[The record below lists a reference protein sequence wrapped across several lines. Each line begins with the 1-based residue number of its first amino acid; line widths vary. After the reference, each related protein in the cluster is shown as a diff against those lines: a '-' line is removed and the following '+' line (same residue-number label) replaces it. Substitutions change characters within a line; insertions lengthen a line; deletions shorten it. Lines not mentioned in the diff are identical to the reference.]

1 MSNQQKKQHNKYQPG
16 WDRVNFQSSNHCVWP
31 NFATDKNFD
40 SKLIEAPDRS
50 YADKTDKPSDLHKNA
65 IVCGYKPINDVSFA
79 FPSLLYPSGIDKY
92 YTGFIEVDIKKNAIY
107 KTCITPSS
115 TGFMG
120 WKGLGQVGETICV
133 DPILS
138 YSDENETYF
147 LMGMKKLTNKKLH
160 FICGG
165 GMMEPNLD
173 IYENMYKELKEEA
186 LGSKNALWLRDA
198 IKNGNFVYVGYL
210 ISPRNTDDRYHTT
223 IAYHISL
230 SKNQALSLN
239 LVSDPNEDCIDPH
252 WFPYSKVDGDENI
265 PPSHRAFLHLSMK
278 DKVRYCQFP
287 NPFWG
292 RKQLNEFRSVMNNIS
307 KGKIN
312 EKWALA
318 DFDEKVYFVLAPDN
332 YDRIKLWETTESIAK
347 EQTDITIVDSVN
359 FGLKEK
365 NRLWLEK
372 LIRWH
377 LNHPNII
384 PVFVL
389 PKNSKNESIFDQM
402 NQTEHKENA
411 FIFIQK
417 DTNSSVLN
425 KIPRVM
431 HNKIIKYKNN
441 KDIASYFIKI
451 SKQKK

>member
-1 MSNQQKKQHNKYQPG
+1 MSNQTNSKYQPG
-16 WDRVNFQSSNHCVWP
+16 WERVNFQSSNHCAWP
-31 NFATDKNFD
+31 NFATDKNIDNVF
-40 SKLIEAPDRS
+40 IETPNRS
-50 YADKTDKPSDLHKNA
+50 YADKTDDPSKLHKNA
-65 IVCGYKPINDVSFA
+65 ISCGYKPINNVSFA
-79 FPSLLYPSGIDKY
+79 FPSLLYPAEIVRN
-92 YTGFIEVDIKKNAIY
+92 YTGFIEVNVDENTIY
-107 KTCITPSS
+107 KTSITPFS
-115 TGFMG
+115 TGSIG

-186 LGSKNALWLRDA
+186 LGSKDVLWLKDA

-223 IAYHISL
+223 VAYHISL
-230 SKNQALSLN
+230 TKQQALSLN
-239 LVSDPNEDCIDPH
+239 LISDPNEDCTDPH
-252 WFPYSKVDGDENI
+252 WFPYSKVDEDENI

-292 RKQLNEFRSVMNNIS
+292 RKQLKRFRSVMNNVS

-312 EKWALA
+312 EKWAWA

-332 YDRIKLWETTESIAK
+332 YDRIKLWETTESVTK
-347 EQTDITIVDSVN
+347 SQTNIVIVDPFNSE
-359 FGLKEK
+359 LAKK
-365 NRLWLEK
+365 NKLWLNS

-377 LNHPNII
+377 LHHSRITQVFVMPENCETDSVFDYMYEVQGKENII
-384 PVFVL
+384 LFIHRNIESKAKNQI
-389 PKNSKNESIFDQM
+389 PKMMLDKIVTYESNI
-402 NQTEHKENA
+402 
-411 FIFIQK
+411 
-417 DTNSSVLN
+417 
-425 KIPRVM
+425 
-431 HNKIIKYKNN
+431 
-441 KDIASYFIKI
+441 DIAKYLIKI
-451 SKQKK
+451 NEK